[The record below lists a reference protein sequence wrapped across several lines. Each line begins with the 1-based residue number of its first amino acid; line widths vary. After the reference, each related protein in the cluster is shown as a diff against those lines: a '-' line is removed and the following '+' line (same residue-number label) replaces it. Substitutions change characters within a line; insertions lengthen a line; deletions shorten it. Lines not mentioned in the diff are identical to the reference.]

1 LARPSANNLKVR
13 ILSASALV
21 PPALAAV
28 WFGWPYLPALIAV
41 AAAGMGVEWAKLA
54 SPGASR
60 RALIA
65 RTLIVAV
72 PVAAA
77 VVAAFDAF
85 AALEHA
91 LWIAALGS
99 ALVAAPMATRGY
111 RATLW
116 AACGTLYL
124 SLAIVVFL
132 WFAERAAG
140 RESVLWL
147 LAIVWGSDIGA
158 YAAGRIFGGPRLAPR
173 LSPNKTWAG
182 FVGGVIVAS
191 MVGAAVAWAMGAASS
206 FLLPAGLSLAAQAGD
221 LAESVAKRHF
231 AVKDSGNLIPGHG
244 GLLDRLDSLL
254 AAALILGALT
264 ALASPLPV
272 LWGGLGQVL

>member
-1 LARPSANNLKVR
+1 LARASGNNLKLR

-28 WFGWPYLPALIAV
+28 WFSWPYLPALVAV

-54 SPGASR
+54 SPGAAR

-72 PVAAA
+72 PVGAA

-85 AALEHA
+85 EALEHA
-91 LWIAALGS
+91 LWIVVLGS
-99 ALVAAPMATRGY
+99 TLVALPMAPRGV

-116 AACGTLYL
+116 AVIGTFYL
-124 SLAIVVFL
+124 SLAVVVFL
-132 WFAERAAG
+132 WFAELRAG
-140 RESVLWL
+140 REAVLWL

-158 YAAGRIFGGPRLAPR
+158 YAAGRIFGGPKLAKR

-182 FVGGVIVAS
+182 VVGGVVVAGLAGS
-191 MVGAAVAWAMGAASS
+191 AVGWAMDGATG
-206 FLLPAGLSLAAQAGD
+206 FLIPAGLSLAAQAGD

-231 AVKDSGNLIPGHG
+231 GVKDSGNLIPGHG

-254 AAALILGALT
+254 AAALVLGALT
-264 ALASPLPV
+264 ALAGPMA
-272 LWGGLGQVL
+272 GGLGQVP